1 MLTGMSAY
9 SSLTGTAM
17 AGNWPMAR
25 VMAGMSAVPV
35 GHAIDLAFFFPDE
48 GHARHDAMIAE
59 TRRHIGGC
67 VTAIEIALRLSLDH
81 ASDVAAALDRWP
93 LPVVWPMVRAHPSLL
108 SPGLLAH
115 MQMRAGVTMMLRQF
129 GQADVEQLD
138 EVADALMPTI
148 DDPMLGDAL
157 SGLALAEGRWLAMG
171 GEDAPMKP
179 DLPAEY
185 FAELAWTVAACLTVV
200 AQRTMVDG
208 DDRLLAAFD
217 RSGWALLADH
227 DEAACP
233 IVQADRL
240 VRRMGEQA
248 DVPEL
253 LGRLLERRRFLLFAA
268 VTARQ
273 TRLETKQVVEMLV
286 MGPLP
291 LVAALCRTL
300 GGSGADFRHLL
311 LALRPVRP
319 SLSDAAI
326 VTEADRYEGL
336 SDQQADGMV
345 AAQRTSAAY
354 RTKLD
359 HLRAVAGA

>member
-1 MLTGMSAY
+1 
-9 SSLTGTAM
+9 
-17 AGNWPMAR
+17 
-25 VMAGMSAVPV
+25 
-35 GHAIDLAFFFPDE
+35 
-48 GHARHDAMIAE
+48 
-59 TRRHIGGC
+59 
-67 VTAIEIALRLSLDH
+67 
-81 ASDVAAALDRWP
+81 
-93 LPVVWPMVRAHPSLL
+93 
-108 SPGLLAH
+108 
-115 MQMRAGVTMMLRQF
+115 
-129 GQADVEQLD
+129 
-138 EVADALMPTI
+138 
-148 DDPMLGDAL
+148 
-157 SGLALAEGRWLAMG
+157 
-171 GEDAPMKP
+171 MKP
-179 DLPAEY
+179 DLPAER
-185 FAELAWTVAACLTVV
+185 FAELTWTVAACLTVV

-248 DVPEL
+248 DAPDL

-273 TRLETKQVVEMLV
+273 LRLETKPVVEMLV
-286 MGPLP
+286 MGPLSQ
-291 LVAALCRTL
+291 VAALCLAL

-326 VTEADRYEGL
+326 VIEVERYDAL
-336 SDQQADGMV
+336 SDEKADGIV
-345 AAQRTSAAY
+345 AALRTSAAF
-354 RTKLD
+354 RTKLN